1 MMNLEM
7 FNGASAVEA
16 PSSAALSAAFA
27 GAPVILAAA
36 TALPPNVVEQQSLAA
51 LLKGLWGE
59 KYDQS
64 RRWRSTFEQIQR
76 SVRIDRRY
84 LALPVSEYPALDSFA
99 KTNAAWTRVAPELGA
114 VAAQSA
120 LAVAGMSAVDV
131 DHFFF
136 VTGTGIA
143 TPSLDARIVNR
154 LGMRSDVRRTPIFGL
169 GCAAGVAAVGRAAD
183 VLRGFPGQ
191 VAMVVSA
198 ELCSLTLQRTDDSVA
213 NIIASAL
220 FGDGAAA
227 VVLGGARLANSGAG
241 IMPRVIAT
249 RSVFYPESERMMG
262 WDVVDS
268 GLKIVLSPA
277 IPELVREHLGGD
289 VNTMLAECGLARS
302 AISHWIAHT
311 GGNRVLDAIAAALDL
326 PSGALDR
333 SWRLLAATGNLSSAS
348 VLFVL
353 RDLLDAHAAR
363 PGDYGL
369 MLAMGPGFCAE
380 LALLRW

>member
-27 GAPVILAAA
+27 AAPVILAAA

-120 LAVAGMSAVDV
+120 LAAAGMSAVDV

-311 GGNRVLDAIAAALDL
+311 GGNRVLEAIAAALDL